1 MSTSQFAQLEL
12 LAELDTLL
20 AGLRDWTDSAP
31 DWPPARHCQ
40 ALVRRL
46 AQRMETLRV
55 RWEAPLVV
63 ATLGGTGT
71 GKSTLVNALVGAEVT
86 AAGRERPTTRMP
98 TLICRPDYS
107 PADFGISP
115 DRVHVVHR
123 DLPALRDWVLLD
135 CPDPDTTEDEPV
147 GSSAAADG
155 PNAALAPRADA
166 STLAAHVSPLAD
178 GTNLARLR
186 ELLPQC
192 DVLIVTTTQQKYR
205 SARVN
210 EELAAAAPGARL
222 VFVQTHADTDEDIRD
237 DWRKVLAED
246 YEPSEM
252 FFVDSL
258 AALADAQAGV
268 APRGEF
274 ARLVELLS
282 RELAGAAAHR
292 IRRANFLDLAEQTLA
307 ACQDKLSG
315 GLPAIERLE
324 AAVGGERTRLAGR
337 AAAELRR
344 ELLASRRH
352 WENRLLGEVASR
364 WGFSPFSLVLRA
376 YQGLGGLI
384 ANTTLLRLRTPAQ
397 IAIWGALEGARRLR
411 DRRERGAAEQVWSR
425 ATAWGWDESELRS
438 AGLIVD
444 GFAAE
449 AGLPR
454 GELHGDALAAEANGS
469 GADFVQAAGTQLQS
483 VITRLAARHAAWWR
497 RWPYELALMAMLG
510 LILFRLGKNY
520 FYDTW
525 LGPLLQVTTPTP
537 LHGMDFFV
545 QSGFWLLVW
554 CLLLLWL
561 FTSGL
566 RRGLRGAIDELA
578 SRWTRE
584 TPLTSLFAGTQRQC
598 QAARQ
603 FADEGHRLQA
613 RLNLAAPADRGA
625 ERAGTARGCQGD
637 KVRG

>member
-1 MSTSQFAQLEL
+1 MPSPQFAQIE
-12 LAELDTLL
+12 LL
-20 AGLRDWTDSAP
+20 AGLDDLLSGLHTWAEGAP
-31 DWPPARHCQ
+31 AWPPARSCQ

-46 AQRMETLRV
+46 TERINALRV

-86 AAGRERPTTRMP
+86 PAGRQRPTTRMP

-107 PADFGISP
+107 PGDFGIKP
-115 DRVHVVHR
+115 DSVHVVHR

-135 CPDPDTTEDEPV
+135 CPDPDTTEEVPANAMTP
-147 GSSAAADG
+147 SASGGRQPPDAATLAMMPDQG
-155 PNAALAPRADA
+155 ADAPR
-166 STLAAHVSPLAD
+166 SPAPP

-192 DVLIVTTTQQKYR
+192 DVLLVTTTQQKYR

-210 EELAAAAPGARL
+210 EELAAAASGARL
-222 VFVQTHADTDEDIRD
+222 IFVQTHADSDEDIRA
-237 DWRKVLAED
+237 DWRRVLSPA
-246 YEPSEM
+246 YEVSEM

-258 AALADAQAGV
+258 SALADAQAGI

-292 IRRANFLDLAEQTLA
+292 IRRANFLDLADQTLA
-307 ACQDKLSG
+307 ACQQRLAA
-315 GLPAIERLE
+315 GLPAVQRTESAIAEQ
-324 AAVGGERTRLAGR
+324 RTRLASR

-352 WENRLLGEVASR
+352 WENRLLGEVAGR

-384 ANTTLLRLRTPAQ
+384 ASATLLRMRSPAQ
-397 IAIWGALEGARRLR
+397 LAIWGALEGARRLR
-411 DRRERGAAEQVWSR
+411 DRRERGEAEQAWSR
-425 ATAWGWDESELRS
+425 AAAWGWDEGDLRS

-449 AGLPR
+449 AELPR
-454 GELHGDALAAEANGS
+454 SQLHGEALAAEAGRS
-469 GADFVQAAGTQLQS
+469 GADFVQAAGGQLQA
-483 VITRLAARHAAWWR
+483 VIAALASRHSSWWTRWR
-497 RWPYELALMAMLG
+497 YELALLLMLG
-510 LILFRLGKNY
+510 VVLYRLGKNY

-525 LGPLLQVTTPTP
+525 LGPEFFNVTKETQV
-537 LHGMDFFV
+537 HGMDFFV
-545 QSGFWLLVW
+545 QTGFWLLAW

-561 FTSGL
+561 FTARL

-578 SRWTRE
+578 SRWMTE
-584 TPLTSLFAGTQRQC
+584 TPLAGLFGSLQRHC
-598 QAARQ
+598 QAVEQ
-603 FADEGHRLQA
+603 FHVECQRLQT
-613 RLNLAAPADRGA
+613 RLTETRRQIETPSGLG
-625 ERAGTARGCQGD
+625 
-637 KVRG
+637 VRRDA

>member
-1 MSTSQFAQLEL
+1 MSTPQFAQLEL

-20 AGLRDWTDSAP
+20 AGLRDWADGAP

-46 AQRMETLRV
+46 AERMEMLRL

-86 AAGRERPTTRMP
+86 AAGRERPTTRVP
-98 TLICRPDYS
+98 TLVCRPGYS
-107 PADFGISP
+107 PADFGIP
-115 DRVHVVHR
+115 AERVHVVHR

-135 CPDPDTTEDEPV
+135 CPDPDTTEQEHGRPA
-147 GSSAAADG
+147 GTEQPGPAATRWAD
-155 PNAALAPRADA
+155 ASMRARADA
-166 STLAAHVSPLAD
+166 STLAP

-210 EELAAAAPGARL
+210 EELAAAATGARL
-222 VFVQTHADTDEDIRD
+222 VFVQTHAASDEDIRS
-237 DWRKVLAED
+237 DWRKVLAAD
-246 YEPSEM
+246 YDPSEM

-258 AALADAQAGV
+258 AALADGQAGI

-282 RELAGAAAHR
+282 RELAGSAAHR
-292 IRRANFLDLAEQTLA
+292 VRRANFLDLAEQTLA
-307 ACQDKLSG
+307 ACHGKLADA
-315 GLPAIERLE
+315 LPAIERLE
-324 AAVGGERTRLAGR
+324 AAIAAERTRLASR

-352 WENRLLGEVASR
+352 WENRLLGEVAGR

-384 ANTTLLRLRTPAQ
+384 ANTALLRLRTPAQ
-397 IAIWGALEGARRLR
+397 LAIWGALEGARRLR
-411 DRRERGAAEQVWSR
+411 DARERGAAEQVWSR
-425 ATAWGWDESELRS
+425 AAAWGWDESELRS

-454 GELHGDALAAEANGS
+454 DALHGDALAAQANRS
-469 GADFVQAAGTQLQS
+469 GADFVQAAGTQLQA
-483 VITRLAARHAAWWR
+483 VITRLASRRTSWWR
-497 RWPYELALMAMLG
+497 RWPYELALLAMIAAVLY
-510 LILFRLGKNY
+510 RLGKNY

-525 LGPLLQVTTPTP
+525 LGPEFFGAAPAPV
-537 LHGMDFFV
+537 HGMDFFV

-561 FTSGL
+561 FTARL
-566 RRGLRGAIDELA
+566 RRGLGGAIDELA
-578 SRWTRE
+578 ARWTRE
-584 TPLTSLFAGTQRQC
+584 PSLAGLFAGTQQQC
-598 QAARQ
+598 RAARQ
-603 FADEGHRLQA
+603 FADECHVLQA
-613 RLNLAAPADRGA
+613 KLAETRRQVETPSGLGRRTGP
-625 ERAGTARGCQGD
+625 
-637 KVRG
+637 K